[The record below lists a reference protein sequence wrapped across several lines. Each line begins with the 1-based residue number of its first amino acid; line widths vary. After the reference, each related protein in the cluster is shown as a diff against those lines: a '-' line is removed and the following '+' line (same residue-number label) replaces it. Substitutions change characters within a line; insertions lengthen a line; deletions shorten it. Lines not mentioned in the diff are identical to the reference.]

1 MGYSKNTS
9 KTATALDYAQID
21 HYKQS
26 TVAGLMG
33 QTIDPLDMSV
43 ENISQY
49 ANRNLDKGVSS
60 KGYNFHSS
68 NKGTNYALE
77 LGLPEVPNQNT
88 IMDNTEKNI
97 SREALGMEKMVGANF
112 ENKDI
117 FEQNQMATRSFNPA
131 ESMISASPDFSVPLD
146 ETPIKDYNNQ
156 GDELGGLVT
165 GLS

>member
-1 MGYSKNTS
+1 MGYSKSTS
-9 KTATALDYAQID
+9 KAATALDYAQID
-21 HYKQS
+21 HYKRS
-26 TVAGLMG
+26 TVAGLLG

-43 ENISQY
+43 ENISQF

-68 NKGTNYALE
+68 NTGTNYALE

>member
-77 LGLPEVPNQNT
+77 LGLPEVPKQNL
-88 IMDNTEKNI
+88 IMDNTNKNI

-112 ENKDI
+112 ENKDM

>member
-1 MGYSKNTS
+1 MGYTKSTS
-9 KTATALDYAQID
+9 KAATALDYAQID
-21 HYKQS
+21 HFNSGSNDPFDSSWQNVSKFQDQS
-26 TVAGLMG
+26 L
-33 QTIDPLDMSV
+33 
-43 ENISQY
+43 
-49 ANRNLDKGVSS
+49 KGKNSG
-60 KGYNFHSS
+60 GYR
-68 NKGTNYALE
+68 LQ
-77 LGLPEVPNQNT
+77 LGLNELPTPEINMNLPEQ
-88 IMDNTEKNI
+88 NI

-112 ENKDI
+112 ENKDM

>member
-9 KTATALDYAQID
+9 KPATALDYAQID

>member
-77 LGLPEVPNQNT
+77 LGLP
-88 IMDNTEKNI
+88 
-97 SREALGMEKMVGANF
+97 SRLLPRKCSPGRRPCMNRVRLQRF
-112 ENKDI
+112 EHVHG
-117 FEQNQMATRSFNPA
+117 R
-131 ESMISASPDFSVPLD
+131 
-146 ETPIKDYNNQ
+146 
-156 GDELGGLVT
+156 
-165 GLS
+165 

>member
-112 ENKDI
+112 ENKDM

>member
-88 IMDNTEKNI
+88 IMDNTDKNI

>member
-1 MGYSKNTS
+1 MGYTKSTS
-9 KTATALDYAQID
+9 KAATALDYAQID
-21 HYKQS
+21 HYKRS
-26 TVAGLMG
+26 TVAGLLG

-43 ENISQY
+43 ENISQF

-68 NKGTNYALE
+68 NTGTNYALE

-112 ENKDI
+112 ENKDM

-131 ESMISASPDFSVPLD
+131 GSMISASPDFSVPLD
-146 ETPIKDYNNQ
+146 DPKIRDYNNQ
-156 GDELGGLVT
+156 NDKLGGLVT